1 VTASHNPLEN
11 GLLAGFDLRAL
22 WETVRLRWW
31 VIPITP
37 LLAVGFLWAQETD
50 LRTEP
55 ASYLISRTYEGRDPT
70 SVLASVGIDPVSVRS
85 FPDVNNQL
93 LMLQSAVV
101 RDEIADQI
109 GSSAT
114 VTVTRS
120 RPSFTL
126 IDTLESDGQSSFVFQ
141 SAGVPT
147 YSFSCNEPERATCD
161 TAIDAYVARAS
172 ELRTDALRAG
182 LNDLKAV
189 LEETNRQSN
198 DPALATKIAAIDV
211 LLERAETPLAQI
223 TEYEEAIGATLAGVR
238 RPTYTFGI
246 AAGLFISALILL
258 QLTYSDTRVR
268 SLRALARL
276 VGRGQS
282 LGAVG
287 VNAAELSDRRVAVG
301 LRRALVESGTSR
313 LRFIPLRED
322 TIDAAVMQRIAELT
336 EAPARTSS
344 PMAAMPLTEL
354 TSPSTDEVDVFVV
367 QRNRD
372 RRVDVSEAMQLAH
385 RSPRKSAGFLLVN

>member
-1 VTASHNPLEN
+1 MTASHNPLEN
-11 GLLAGFDLRAL
+11 GLLSGFDLRAL

-55 ASYLISRTYEGRDPT
+55 ASYFVSRSYEGRDPT
-70 SVLASVGIDPVSVRS
+70 GVLASVGIDPISVRS

-93 LMLQSAVV
+93 LILQSTTV
-101 RDEIADQI
+101 RDEIAEQI
-109 GSSAT
+109 GNSAT

-120 RPSFTL
+120 RPSFAL

-161 TAIDAYVARAS
+161 SAIDAYVAKAS
-172 ELRTDALRAG
+172 ALRTDALRAG
-182 LNDLKAV
+182 LNDLRAV

-198 DPALATKIAAIDV
+198 DPSLATKIAAIDV
-211 LLERAETPLAQI
+211 LLERAGAPLAQI
-223 TEYEEAIGATLAGVR
+223 SEYEEPIGATLESVQ

-246 AAGLFISALILL
+246 AAGLVISVLILL

-268 SLRALARL
+268 SLRSLVRL
-276 VGRGQS
+276 VGHDRL
-282 LGAVG
+282 LGVVG
-287 VNAAELSDRRVAVG
+287 DNAAELSDRRVAVG
-301 LRRALVESGTSR
+301 LRRALAESGASR
-313 LRFIPLRED
+313 LRFIPLRDD
-322 TIDAAVMQRIAELT
+322 TVDAAMMQRIAELT
-336 EAPARTSS
+336 ETSARTST
-344 PMAAMPLTEL
+344 PMTAMVLTEL
-354 TSPSTDEVDVFVV
+354 TTPSTDELDVFVV

-372 RRVDVSEAMQLAH
+372 RRADVNEAMLLAQ
-385 RSPRKSAGFLLVN
+385 RSPRKIAGFLLVN

>member
-1 VTASHNPLEN
+1 MTASNNPLEN
-11 GLLAGFDLRAL
+11 GLLSGFDLRAL

-55 ASYLISRTYEGRDPT
+55 ASYLISRAYEGRDPT
-70 SVLASVGIDPVSVRS
+70 GVLASVGIDPVSVRS

-93 LMLQSAVV
+93 LILQSSAV
-101 RDEIADQI
+101 RDEIAEQI
-109 GSSAT
+109 GNSAI

-120 RPSFTL
+120 RPSFAL

-147 YSFSCNEPERATCD
+147 YSFSCNEPERSTCD
-161 TAIDAYVARAS
+161 TAISAYVAKAS

-182 LNDLKAV
+182 LSDLKAV
-189 LEETNRQSN
+189 LEETNRQST
-198 DPALATKIAAIDV
+198 DPSLATKIAAIDV
-211 LLERAETPLAQI
+211 LLERSETPLAQI
-223 TEYEEAIGATLAGVR
+223 SEYEEAIGATLASVR
-238 RPTYTFGI
+238 RPTYTFGV

-268 SLRALARL
+268 SLRSLARL
-276 VGRGQS
+276 VGHDQS

-287 VNAAELSDRRVAVG
+287 DNTAELADRRVAVG
-301 LRRALVESGTSR
+301 LRRALAESGASR
-313 LRFIPLRED
+313 LRFIPLRDD

-336 EAPARTSS
+336 EAPARTST
-344 PMAAMPLTEL
+344 PMNAMALTEL
-354 TSPSTDEVDVFVV
+354 TSPSADELDIFVV

-372 RRVDVSEAMQLAH
+372 RRADVNEAMLLAQ

>member
-1 VTASHNPLEN
+1 
-11 GLLAGFDLRAL
+11 
-22 WETVRLRWW
+22 
-31 VIPITP
+31 
-37 LLAVGFLWAQETD
+37 
-50 LRTEP
+50 
-55 ASYLISRTYEGRDPT
+55 
-70 SVLASVGIDPVSVRS
+70 VGIDPVSVRS

-93 LMLQSAVV
+93 LILQSATV
-101 RDEIADQI
+101 RDKIAEQI
-109 GSSAT
+109 ENSAT
-114 VTVTRS
+114 VNVTRS

-161 TAIDAYVARAS
+161 SAIDAYVAKAS

-182 LNDLKAV
+182 LNDLKSV
-189 LEETNRQSN
+189 LQETNSQSN
-198 DPALATKIAAIDV
+198 DPALTTKVAAIDV
-211 LLERAETPLAQI
+211 LLERAEAPLEQI
-223 TEYEEAIGATLAGVR
+223 SEYNEAIGAIRTSVR

-246 AAGLFISALILL
+246 AAGLFVSALILL

-276 VGRGQS
+276 VGHDQS

-287 VNAAELSDRRVAVG
+287 GNATELSDRRVAVG
-301 LRRALVESGTSR
+301 LRRALAESGASR
-313 LRFIPLRED
+313 LRFIPLRD
-322 TIDAAVMQRIAELT
+322 HSVDAAVIQRIAELT
-336 EAPARTSS
+336 EASARTSS
-344 PMAAMPLTEL
+344 PMTAIPLTEL
-354 TSPSTDEVDVFVV
+354 TALSTVELDVFVV

-372 RRVDVSEAMQLAH
+372 RRTDVSEAMQLAY

>member
-1 VTASHNPLEN
+1 MAASHTPLEN
-11 GLLAGFDLRAL
+11 GLLSGFDLRAL

-37 LLAVGFLWAQETD
+37 LVAVGFLWAQETD

-55 ASYLISRTYEGRDPT
+55 ASYLISRAYEGRDPT
-70 SVLASVGIDPVSVRS
+70 GVLASVGIDPVSVRS
-85 FPDVNNQL
+85 FPDINNQL
-93 LMLQSAVV
+93 LILQSSTV
-101 RDEIADQI
+101 RDEIAEQI
-109 GSSAT
+109 GNSAT

-120 RPSFTL
+120 RPSFAL

-147 YSFSCNEPERATCD
+147 YSFSCNEPERAVCD
-161 TAIDAYVARAS
+161 KAIDAYVAKAS
-172 ELRTDALRAG
+172 ALRTDALRAG

-211 LLERAETPLAQI
+211 LLERTEAPLTQI
-223 TEYEEAIGATLAGVR
+223 TDYEEAIGATLSSVN

-268 SLRALARL
+268 SLRTLARL
-276 VGRGQS
+276 VGHDQS

-287 VNAAELSDRRVAVG
+287 GNTAELSDRRVAVG
-301 LRRALVESGTSR
+301 LRRALAESGASR
-313 LRFIPLRED
+313 LRFIPLRD
-322 TIDAAVMQRIAELT
+322 NIVDAAVMQRITELT
-336 EAPARTSS
+336 EAPARTST
-344 PMAAMPLTEL
+344 PMTTISLAEL
-354 TSPSTDEVDVFVV
+354 TAHSADELDVFVV

-372 RRVDVSEAMQLAH
+372 RRADVNEAMQLAQ

>member
-1 VTASHNPLEN
+1 MTASNNPLEN
-11 GLLAGFDLRAL
+11 GLLSGFDLRAL

-55 ASYLISRTYEGRDPT
+55 ASYVVVRTYEGRDPT
-70 SVLASVGIDPVSVRS
+70 GVLASVGIDPVSVRS

-93 LMLQSAVV
+93 LILQSAAV
-101 RDEIADQI
+101 RDEIAEQI
-109 GSSAT
+109 GNSAA

-120 RPSFTL
+120 RPSFAL

-141 SAGVPT
+141 SAGAPT
-147 YSFSCNEPERATCD
+147 YTFACNEPERATCD
-161 TAIDAYVARAS
+161 SAIDAYVAKAS
-172 ELRTDALRAG
+172 QLRTDALRTA

-189 LEETNRQSN
+189 LEETNSQSN
-198 DPALATKIAAIDV
+198 DPALAAKVAAIDV
-211 LLERAETPLAQI
+211 LLERAEAPLTRI
-223 TEYEEAIGATLAGVR
+223 TDYEEAIGATVASMR

-268 SLRALARL
+268 SLRSLARL
-276 VGRGQS
+276 VGHDQS
-282 LGAVG
+282 LGVVG
-287 VNAAELSDRRVAVG
+287 GEATELSDRRVAVG
-301 LRRALVESGTSR
+301 LRRALAESGASR
-313 LRFIPLRED
+313 LRFIPLRD
-322 TIDAAVMQRIAELT
+322 NTVDAAVMQRISELT
-336 EAPARTSS
+336 EAPARTST
-344 PMAAMPLTEL
+344 PMTAISLTEL
-354 TSPSTDEVDVFVV
+354 TAPSADELDVFVV

-372 RRVDVSEAMQLAH
+372 CRADVSEAMLLAQ

>member
-1 VTASHNPLEN
+1 VTASNNPLEN
-11 GLLAGFDLRAL
+11 GLLSGFDLRAL

-55 ASYLISRTYEGRDPT
+55 ASYLISRAYEGRDPT
-70 SVLASVGIDPVSVRS
+70 GVLASVGIDPVSVRS

-93 LMLQSAVV
+93 LILQSAVV

-109 GSSAT
+109 GNSAI
-114 VTVTRS
+114 VNVTRS
-120 RPSFTL
+120 RPSFAL

-141 SAGVPT
+141 SSGVPT

-161 TAIDAYVARAS
+161 EAIDAYVAKAS
-172 ELRTDALRAG
+172 QLRTDALRAG

-211 LLERAETPLAQI
+211 LLERAEAPLAQI
-223 TEYEEAIGATLAGVR
+223 SEYEEAIGATLASVR
-238 RPTYTFGI
+238 RPTYTFGV
-246 AAGLFISALILL
+246 AAGLVISVLILL

-268 SLRALARL
+268 SLRSLVRL
-276 VGRGQS
+276 VGHDQS
-282 LGAVG
+282 LGVVGGNAV
-287 VNAAELSDRRVAVG
+287 ELSDRRVAVG
-301 LRRALVESGTSR
+301 LRRALAESGTSR
-313 LRFIPLRED
+313 LRFIPLRDD
-322 TIDAAVMQRIAELT
+322 TVDAAVMQRIAEIT
-336 EAPARTSS
+336 EAPARTST
-344 PMAAMPLTEL
+344 PMTTMALTEL
-354 TSPSTDEVDVFVV
+354 TLPSTDELDVFVV

-372 RRVDVSEAMQLAH
+372 RRADVNEAMQLAQ

>member
-1 VTASHNPLEN
+1 VTASNNPLEN
-11 GLLAGFDLRAL
+11 GLLSGFDLRAL

-55 ASYLISRTYEGRDPT
+55 ASYLISRAYEGRDPT
-70 SVLASVGIDPVSVRS
+70 GVLASVGIDPVSVRS

-93 LMLQSAVV
+93 LILQSATV
-101 RDEIADQI
+101 RDEIAEQI
-109 GSSAT
+109 GNSAT
-114 VTVTRS
+114 VNVSRS
-120 RPSFTL
+120 RPSFAL

-161 TAIDAYVARAS
+161 EAIDAYVAKAS
-172 ELRTDALRAG
+172 QLRTDALRAG

-211 LLERAETPLAQI
+211 LLERGETPLAQVS
-223 TEYEEAIGATLAGVR
+223 EYEEAIGATLASVR
-238 RPTYTFGI
+238 RPTYTFGV

-268 SLRALARL
+268 SLRSLVRL
-276 VGRGQS
+276 VGHDRS
-282 LGAVG
+282 LGVVGGNAV
-287 VNAAELSDRRVAVG
+287 ELSDRRVAVG
-301 LRRALVESGTSR
+301 LRRALAESGASR
-313 LRFIPLRED
+313 LRFIPLRDD

-336 EAPARTSS
+336 EAPARTST
-344 PMAAMPLTEL
+344 PMTAMALTEL
-354 TSPSTDEVDVFVV
+354 TSPSADELDIFVV

-372 RRVDVSEAMQLAH
+372 RRADVNEAMLLAQ